1 MMQMQTLSNDFTKDF
16 LSIEL
21 NRSFEPEKREPL
33 IKIFNYYDNMINE
46 QTIAI
51 NTIKESFEEYKN
63 QEIERKIE
71 IKKDL
76 LLEIA
81 TKADIKELNGKI
93 DSNNKELNGKID
105 TLRQETKAD
114 IKELNGKIDSNNK
127 ELNGKIDT
135 LRQET
140 KADIKELNGKIDTLR
155 QETKADIKVL
165 NGKIDTLEAK
175 FIGEFKSVKLWMK
188 MLVGIA
194 LIGITCFSPT
204 AQALLKI
211 LKF

>member
-1 MMQMQTLSNDFTKDF
+1 M
-16 LSIEL
+16 
-21 NRSFEPEKREPL
+21 FEYLVCQSR
-33 IKIFNYYDNMINE
+33 IN
-46 QTIAI
+46 I
-51 NTIKESFEEYKN
+51 IKESFEEYKN
-63 QEIERKIE
+63 QEIDRKIE

-76 LLEIA
+76 LVEIA
-81 TKADIKELNGKI
+81 TKADIKELNGKIDSNIKELNGKIDSNNKELNGKIDSFKKELNGKI

-114 IKELNGKIDSNNK
+114 IKE
-127 ELNGKIDT
+127 
-135 LRQET
+135 
-140 KADIKELNGKIDTLR
+140 
-155 QETKADIKVL
+155 L

-204 AQALLKI
+204 AQALLLFYYGYKNI
-211 LKF
+211 IDISLF

>member
-1 MMQMQTLSNDFTKDF
+1 MLQMQTISNDFNKDF
-16 LSIEL
+16 LSIEFD
-21 NRSFEPEKREPL
+21 RAFEPEKRKPL
-33 IKIFNYYDNMINE
+33 MKLLNYCDNMINE
-46 QTIAI
+46 QIITINA
-51 NTIKESFEEYKN
+51 IKESFEEYKN
-63 QEIERKIE
+63 QEIDRKID

-76 LLEIA
+76 LVEIA
-81 TKADIKELNGKI
+81 TKADIKELNGKIDSLKNELNGKI

-105 TLRQETKAD
+105 SLKNELNGKIDSNNKELNGKIDSLRQETKAD

-127 ELNGKIDT
+127 E
-135 LRQET
+135 
-140 KADIKELNGKIDTLR
+140 
-155 QETKADIKVL
+155 L